1 MTYTLFYIKISI
13 VTLFFFLSI
22 ESIFILKWNIKKE
35 FYFGLKVFWL
45 RKNCDIKK
53 SNHRLSKYGPT
64 ITIQGDDLRKIFKLY
79 DYSKE
84 GRYNNFLKFSRFA
97 RFITNQNINVIF
109 TVVGMQKIQRDWLKK
124 NIVNYVEIYIETKIS
139 KIKEKNKKKT
149 YKKNQNIVGIH
160 ISQNYK
166 KTRYKIVNDFK
177 QSVDVLSKQLFQYID
192 LIDKKWN

>member
-1 MTYTLFYIKISI
+1 MKYIKKKGILFWIEGFSGSGKTAISKKI
-13 VTLFFFLSI
+13 KSSI
-22 ESIFILKWNIKKE
+22 IK
-35 FYFGLKVFWL
+35 
-45 RKNCDIKK
+45 
-53 SNHRLSKYGPT
+53 KYGPT

-160 ISQNYK
+160 IKPELPK
-166 KTRYKIVNDFK
+166 KPDIKIVNDFK
-177 QSVDVLSKQLFQYID
+177 QSVDVLSKQLISSIYD
-192 LIDKKWN
+192 LIDKK